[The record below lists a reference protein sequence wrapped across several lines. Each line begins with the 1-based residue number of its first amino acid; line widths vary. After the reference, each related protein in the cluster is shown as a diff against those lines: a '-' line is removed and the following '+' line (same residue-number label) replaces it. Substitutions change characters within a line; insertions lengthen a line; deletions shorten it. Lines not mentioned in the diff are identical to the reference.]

1 MSRRSRSRSPVA
13 VAVLL
18 AAAWAAPARGEDPP
32 QAPGDPLRGRAL
44 FIGAVR
50 FQNGG
55 SPCGACH
62 AVGGQGRAF
71 AAGMG
76 PELSRSFEGM
86 DPPTVDSLLTDLPF
100 PSMAPVY
107 AGHPLTAP
115 ERADLSAFFGQVTG
129 APPPGAL
136 GVAGYAAAVA
146 LACVAGM
153 AVAARRRKGSTR
165 ARLVDRGP
173 TPGRAGGAR

>member
-1 MSRRSRSRSPVA
+1 MSRRSWFRRSMAVVA
-13 VAVLL
+13 LL
-18 AAAWAAPARGEDPP
+18 AAASAAPAGAADPP
-32 QAPGDPLRGRAL
+32 PAPGDPMRGRAL
-44 FIGAVR
+44 FIGALR
-50 FQNGG
+50 FEQGG

-62 AVGGQGRAF
+62 AVGGQGGAF

-86 DPPTVDSLLTDLPF
+86 DPPTVDSLLQDLPF

-107 AGHPLTAP
+107 AGHPLTP
-115 ERADLSAFFGQVTG
+115 TERADLAAFFVQVTG
-129 APPPGAL
+129 AAPPGAL
-136 GVAGYAAAVA
+136 GVAGYAAALA

-153 AVAARRRKGSTR
+153 TAAAGRRKGSTR

-173 TPGRAGGAR
+173 SPGRAGGAR

>member
-1 MSRRSRSRSPVA
+1 MSRRPWSRSPIA
-13 VAVLL
+13 LLALL
-18 AAAWAAPARGEDPP
+18 AAAAAAPARAADPP
-32 QAPGDPLRGRAL
+32 EAGGDPLRGRAL
-44 FIGAVR
+44 FIGARR

-62 AVGGQGRAF
+62 AVGGQGGAF

-86 DPPTVDSLLTDLPF
+86 DPPTVDSLLEDLPF
-100 PSMAPVY
+100 PSMMPVY
-107 AGHPLTAP
+107 QGHPLTPP
-115 ERADLSAFFGQVTG
+115 ERADLASFFGQVTG

-136 GVAGYAAAVA
+136 GVAGYAAALA
-146 LACVAGM
+146 LACVGAM
-153 AVAARRRKGSTR
+153 AAAARRRKGSTG

-173 TPGRAGGAR
+173 SPGRSGGMR

>member
-1 MSRRSRSRSPVA
+1 MSRRPWSRSPIALVA
-13 VAVLL
+13 LL
-18 AAAWAAPARGEDPP
+18 AAAAPAPARAADPP
-32 QAPGDPLRGRAL
+32 GAGGDPLRGRAL
-44 FIGAVR
+44 FIGALR
-50 FQNGG
+50 FRNGG

-62 AVGGQGRAF
+62 AVGGQGGAF
-71 AAGMG
+71 AAGLG

-86 DPPTVDSLLTDLPF
+86 DPPTVDSLLEDLPF

-107 AGHPLTAP
+107 QGHPLTPP
-115 ERADLSAFFGQVTG
+115 ERADLAAFFGQVTG

-136 GVAGYAAAVA
+136 GVAGYAAALA

-153 AVAARRRKGSTR
+153 AGAARRRKGSTR
-165 ARLVDRGP
+165 ARLLDRGP